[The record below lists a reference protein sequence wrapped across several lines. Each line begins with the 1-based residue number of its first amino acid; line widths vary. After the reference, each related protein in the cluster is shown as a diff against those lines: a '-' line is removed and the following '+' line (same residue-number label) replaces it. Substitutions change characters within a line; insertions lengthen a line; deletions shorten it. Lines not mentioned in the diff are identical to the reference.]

1 MADKYL
7 GKYDRVSADK
17 YDEFLKELGVNML
30 LRKAATASSPVF
42 EVRLKRVIW
51 RSAFIIILSF
61 RWLMIPTRRRGASKP
76 RQCSKVWS
84 WSSSWMKN
92 STRNLPTVAM
102 SRPKLPR
109 KAIASSLFKTPSK
122 KAKSPLKSFV
132 SSRLMRLFKP
142 LLSLVAISSVP
153 KKSTRDPE
161 RRSRLTF
168 YRLGEVGEERYIKT
182 ILLLSSLLLI

>member
-1 MADKYL
+1 MGTVVTLSLRRTRFHHLFKIVKMADKYL

-42 EVRLKRVIW
+42 EVTYDTDSETWSFKTSTMLK
-51 RSAFIIILSF
+51 SMELKFKLDEEFDEKS
-61 RWLMIPTRRRGASKP
+61 PD
-76 RQCSKVWS
+76 
-84 WSSSWMKN
+84 
-92 STRNLPTVAM
+92 VAM

-132 SSRLMRLFKP
+132 SSRVMRLFKP

-153 KKSTRDPE
+153 KS
-161 RRSRLTF
+161 SRNKRK
-168 YRLGEVGEERYIKT
+168 RLDYVAFICECLAAGNK
-182 ILLLSSLLLI
+182 